1 MANDSQPQQSDLV
14 LGGHVPPP
22 ASGAILG
29 GIQGLRQRLDGASSD
44 QKVELLPQ
52 SLNYGET
59 GIDLLVEAVH
69 DAALIV
75 RATACQL
82 LLKINSPKAQQAIA
96 NGLLLS
102 PGDHI
107 YTVYESYLGYNDCW
121 YYLADSVEKICHTY
135 NGVNS
140 LSEFYNEYQHGLV
153 SQHLSQANA
162 EIAAQVHHQ
171 WRALKENISDIG
183 RDESFRETFEL
194 IEWCKTNNVLVRLP
208 GESRSAFE
216 QRINSFY
223 NLQNDFKLGKEQQFI
238 WQEWEKDDYE
248 INDCWEI
255 QRELEC
261 KVVEI
266 LKSSQQYE
274 LLGQLWLEAVGR
286 LAFVHE
292 EIVTEPTY
300 IKVVE
305 NL

>member
-14 LGGHVPPP
+14 LGGHVHPPT
-22 ASGAILG
+22 SGAILG
-29 GIQGLRQRLDGASSD
+29 GIQGLHQRLEVASPD

-52 SLNYGET
+52 SLSYGEA
-59 GIDLLVEAVH
+59 GIDLLVEAVN
-69 DAALIV
+69 DAVLIV

-82 LLKINSPKAQQAIA
+82 LQKIDSPKAQQAIA
-96 NGLLLS
+96 DGLLLN
-102 PGDHI
+102 PGDRI

-121 YYLADSVEKICHTY
+121 YYLADSVEEICRAY
-135 NGVNS
+135 DGVNS

-183 RDESFRETFEL
+183 QNESFRL

-223 NLQNDFKLGKEQQFI
+223 SLQNDLKLGKEQQSI
-238 WQEWEKDDYE
+238 WKEWEKDDYE
-248 INDCWEI
+248 IDDWWEI
-255 QRELEC
+255 QRDLEC

-274 LLGQLWLEAVGR
+274 LLGQLWLEAVGC

-292 EIVTEPTY
+292 EIVTAPTY
-300 IKVVE
+300 VKVVE